1 MATILFTAIGTAF
14 GGPLGGAL
22 GALAGSQI
30 DGAIFGT
37 STRRQGARLQDL
49 SVTTSTYG
57 AALPRHYGRM
67 RVGGT
72 IIWATDLSEH
82 SSSSGGGKGQPST
95 TTYSYTSSF
104 AVALASRPII
114 GVGRIWADGKLL
126 RGASG
131 DLKVGGTLRIHTG
144 AADQAVDPLM
154 ASMMGGD
161 QCPAFRGTAYVVF
174 EDLQLGE
181 FGNRLPSL
189 NFELFCDEGALNLAA
204 LVRDTVEEAKVD
216 VPVDGIWGFSCSDPL
231 ADTLA
236 AWLPIVPIVCDAD
249 GDGLTIAPQDD
260 STPPMLD
267 EPVAATGTGDF
278 GGKGGYSWKRTPP
291 AKSPPRSLRYYDVDL
306 DYQPGSQRA
315 PGAALSG
322 QPKTLDLPVSTTS
335 EEAFRLICGAVQNDD
350 WAQET
355 IQWRC
360 AELDPAVS
368 PGRCVTLPS
377 IQGLWR
383 VKDWEWRETGVE
395 LSLIRVAPAQAL
407 IRAATASGQANLA
420 SDLVLGQTRITAFEL
435 PSDGSAAGDAGRIYA
450 ALASSASGWKGAAL
464 YIDDGTGALT
474 QIGSSGRQMATMGKA
489 MTVLA
494 TGPTHV
500 ADRTH
505 TVEIELANADLAL
518 SDATPRQLSAG
529 ANRALLGAEI
539 VQFGRALPLGGARW
553 RLEQLLRG
561 RAGTE
566 AAVGSHGIDEAFVL
580 LNDGIVELDKSRI
593 GSSSAI
599 MIAAMGL
606 GDNDPVTSAIACRGI
621 AMRPLSPAQG
631 QALRLSDGTL
641 SLNWTRRARGAL
653 VWSDYVDVP
662 LKEEKEAYQV
672 GFGPIAAPFA
682 LWETASAN
690 LALNAATQ
698 ADLVAAHGHGALWVR
713 QVGTYQASDALHL
726 CDL

>member
-22 GALAGSQI
+22 GALVGSQI
-30 DGAIFGT
+30 DGSVFGT
-37 STRRQGARLQDL
+37 SSKRQGARLQDL

-82 SSSSGGGKGQPST
+82 SSTSGGGKGQPST

-126 RGASG
+126 RGSSG

-144 AADQAVDPLM
+144 TADQAADPLM
-154 ASMMGGD
+154 ASLLGGD
-161 QCPAFRGTAYVVF
+161 LCPAFRGTAYVVF

-189 NFELFCDEGALNLAA
+189 NFEVFCDDGTLNLAA
-204 LVRDTVEEAKVD
+204 LVHDTIEEAQAD
-216 VPVDGIWGFSCSDPL
+216 VPVDGILGFSCSDPL

-249 GDGLTIAPQDD
+249 GDGLTITQQDV
-260 STPPMLD
+260 SVARMLG

-278 GGKGGYSWKRTPP
+278 GGKGGYSWKRRPP

-315 PGAALSG
+315 PGGALSG

-335 EEAFRLICGAVQNDD
+335 EEAFRLICGAAQSDD

-360 AELDPAVS
+360 AELDPAVG
-368 PGRCVTLPS
+368 PGCCVTLPS
-377 IQGLWR
+377 IQGLWQ
-383 VKDWEWRETGVE
+383 VKDWEWRETGIE
-395 LSLIRVAPAQAL
+395 LSLARIPPAQAL

-420 SDLVLGQTRITAFEL
+420 SDLALGQTLITAFEL
-435 PSDGSAAGDAGRIYA
+435 PSDGSSAGDAGLIYA
-450 ALASSASGWKGAAL
+450 ALSSSGSAWKGAVL
-464 YIDDGTGALT
+464 YADDGTGALT
-474 QIGSSGRQMATMGKA
+474 KIGTSGRQSATMGKA
-489 MTVLA
+489 LTILA
-494 TGPTHV
+494 TGPAHV
-500 ADRTH
+500 LDRYNA
-505 TVEIELANADLAL
+505 VEIELANTNLAL
-518 SDATPRQLSAG
+518 TDATPRQLSAG
-529 ANRALLGAEI
+529 SNRALLGSEI
-539 VQFGRALPLGGARW
+539 VQFGRALPLGGSRW

-566 AAVGSHGIDEAFVL
+566 SAMDSHTINEPFVL
-580 LNDGIVELDKSRI
+580 LDDTVIELDKSKL
-593 GSSSAI
+593 GSSNTI
-599 MIAAMGL
+599 LIAAMGL
-606 GDNDPVTSAIACRGI
+606 GDSDPVESAIACRGI
-621 AMRPLSPAQG
+621 ANRPLSPVQG
-631 QALRLSDGTL
+631 EAALQPDGTL
-641 SLNWTRRARGAL
+641 NLSWTRRARGAWT
-653 VWSDYVDVP
+653 WSDYVDVP
-662 LKEEKEAYQV
+662 LKEEREAYQV
-672 GFGPIAAPFA
+672 GYGPTSAPYAF
-682 LWETASAN
+682 WEVTSAS
-690 LALNAATQ
+690 LALGAATQ
-698 ADLVAAHGHGALWVR
+698 ADLVAAHGHGALWVK

-726 CDL
+726 YDL